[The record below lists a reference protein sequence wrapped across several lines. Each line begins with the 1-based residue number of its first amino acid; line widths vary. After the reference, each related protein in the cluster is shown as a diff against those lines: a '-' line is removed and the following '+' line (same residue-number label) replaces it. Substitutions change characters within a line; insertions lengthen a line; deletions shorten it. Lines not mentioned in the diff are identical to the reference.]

1 MTHFYATKNK
11 LKTKSLDEFLTDFEI
26 PLSASLGMAI
36 YNFGENYYANW
47 KEKVFVRF
55 GTHRSANLSWTVLF
69 ELCDEKKL
77 NRFTETFKNVLL
89 QVSVMEN
96 LIIDL
101 NYGVDK
107 RRSIFVSVDEDVTF
121 LADKFFDC
129 IDPNKFLSSNTR

>member
-1 MTHFYATKNK
+1 
-11 LKTKSLDEFLTDFEI
+11 
-26 PLSASLGMAI
+26 
-36 YNFGENYYANW
+36 
-47 KEKVFVRF
+47 
-55 GTHRSANLSWTVLF
+55 LF